1 MVVAAWKAFF
11 CYKGVM
17 VINGVLS
24 DVTRVSNE
32 VTEEVIVT
40 AVEAGESVRWV
51 LQTLILVI
59 AVMAGLMIASA
70 CSSAWKMF
78 SIVYD
83 KWRCS
88 EYWWQGSWSE
98 VAWII
103 LRLGDK
109 DQYQEER
116 VEPRARIPEECVL
129 ADQGNEDSQ
138 NPRSPRPTRRPS
150 GTSS

>member
-103 LRLGDK
+103 LRLGNK
-109 DQYQEER
+109 DQCQEEWSPGGVSR
-116 VEPRARIPEECVL
+116 
-129 ADQGNEDSQ
+129 
-138 NPRSPRPTRRPS
+138 RSAF
-150 GTSS
+150 